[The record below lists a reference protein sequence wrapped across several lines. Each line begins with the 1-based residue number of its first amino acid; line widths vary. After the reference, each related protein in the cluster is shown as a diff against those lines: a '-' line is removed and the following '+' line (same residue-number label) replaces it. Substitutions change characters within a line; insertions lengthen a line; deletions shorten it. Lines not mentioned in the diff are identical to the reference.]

1 MTSVLKVDNI
11 QNSSGTSAISID
23 SGGRP
28 LIANG
33 KVPCFHVYRS
43 TNQSLSGSTVTT
55 VIYDANHFLHDWTLN
70 TSTGVLTAGSN
81 AGGIYMLK
89 ARGRINT
96 STANY
101 ASIRIALNGT
111 NIQSAFLNNE
121 YYDQMEVAML
131 YEVSAGDTMSVDM
144 YHTASSSQT
153 IGGADQGYHAHF
165 FGFRI
170 SG

>member
-1 MTSVLKVDNI
+1 MASILGVETLQHTN
-11 QNSSGTSAISID
+11 GTTAITID
-23 SGGRP
+23 SDGRP
-28 LIANG
+28 LIPNG

-43 TNQSLSGSTVTT
+43 TNQSLTGSLVTT

-96 STANY
+96 STAAT
-101 ASIRIALNGT
+101 ASIRMALNGT

-165 FGFRI
+165 FGYRI
-170 SG
+170 SA